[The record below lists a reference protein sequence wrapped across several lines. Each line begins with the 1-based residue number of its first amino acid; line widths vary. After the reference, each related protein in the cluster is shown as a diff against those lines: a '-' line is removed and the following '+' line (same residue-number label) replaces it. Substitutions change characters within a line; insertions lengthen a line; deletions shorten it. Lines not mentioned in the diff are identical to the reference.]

1 MKLTYL
7 PLWNKIKNAL
17 LKKQL
22 ITKIN
27 FSYQNLKL
35 LKFLLKN
42 NFISGF
48 EKRGS
53 SKKAFLIIFLKY
65 DLNYLTAIHDFSLV
79 SLPNKRR
86 PKQKSNKQTNENF
99 VINLFSSENNNNT
112 LLAKFR

>member
-1 MKLTYL
+1 MKLVKKIPFLMKLTYL

-27 FSYQNLKL
+27 FSYQNIKL

-53 SKKAFLIIFLKY
+53 SQARQDIDSPNWQESPSQQYQNHTSMEHFIKKEHI
-65 DLNYLTAIHDFSLV
+65 
-79 SLPNKRR
+79 
-86 PKQKSNKQTNENF
+86 
-99 VINLFSSENNNNT
+99 
-112 LLAKFR
+112 